1 MRIRESRSV
10 SLLSKKADFQ
20 VRVLYTEGVN
30 ELADI
35 MEHLGINSR
44 VFNRILTRDVPLPVF
59 SPLNSDIEISALR
72 SEGDTS
78 FVLLRVTAS
87 GGAEAEQLIKDLL
100 VRS

>member
-10 SLLSKKADFQ
+10 SLLNKKADFQ
-20 VRVLYTEGVN
+20 VRVSYTEGVN

-35 MEHLGINSR
+35 MERLGINSR

-72 SEGDTS
+72 KEGESE
-78 FVLLRVTAS
+78 FVILRVTAS
-87 GGAEAEQLIKDLL
+87 GGAEAEQIVKDLL
-100 VRS
+100 IRS